1 MVRDIPFLEEDKKVI
16 KMFIPKKFFENNLK
30 NLEGDAIK
38 LYLYRI
44 YFGQDEINQLSKELK
59 MNENKVY
66 KYIEKLNKQNL
77 WDNVLVIQNYLDDI
91 EFPHFFCR
99 EECEISP
106 RTKEWISAMS
116 MQKWQDLKSIAIPKN
131 ESLILNIST
140 MWNHCLSAEQ
150 LLLILYCS
158 ERLSL
163 STEVIEYIFI
173 TFGKNTKI
181 EQLEALAIVCADFEL
196 NDADTIARYYTHYH
210 LYNKAITQI
219 IFRQLSYKDKRF
231 VADWC
236 IHKRY
241 DLEVVVFA
249 CLYAKCCIGKF
260 AFPYIDK
267 ILTNWAIQGCY
278 EIDDIIRSK
287 QIRNISFAEQCA
299 MQDHAEE
306 LSRSTKNFFC
316 ENLK

>member
-1 MVRDIPFLEEDKKVI
+1 
-16 KMFIPKKFFENNLK
+16 MFIPKKFCENNLK
-30 NLEGDAIK
+30 NLEGDAVK

-44 YFGQDEINQLSKELK
+44 YFGQDEINQLSKALSI
-59 MNENKVY
+59 NENKVY
-66 KYIEKLNKQNL
+66 KCIEQLNKQNL
-77 WDNVLVIQNYLDDI
+77 WDNVLVIQDYLDDI
-91 EFPHFFCR
+91 EFPHFFFR

-106 RTKEWISAMS
+106 RTKGWISAMS
-116 MQKWQDLKSIAIPKN
+116 TQKWQDLKSITTQEK

-140 MWNHCLSAEQ
+140 MWNHCLSTEQ

-163 STEVIEYIFI
+163 PTEVIEYIFT

-219 IFRQLSYKDKRF
+219 ISRPLTTYNEKRF

-236 IHKRY
+236 VHARY
-241 DLEVVVFA
+241 DLEVGVFA
-249 CLYAKCCIGKF
+249 CQYAKCCIGKF
-260 AFPYIDK
+260 AFPYINK

-299 MQDHAEE
+299 MQDQAEE